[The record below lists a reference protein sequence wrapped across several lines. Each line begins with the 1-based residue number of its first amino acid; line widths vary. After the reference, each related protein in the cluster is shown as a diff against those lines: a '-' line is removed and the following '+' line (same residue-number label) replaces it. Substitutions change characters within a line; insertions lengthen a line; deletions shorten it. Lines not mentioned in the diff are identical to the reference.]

1 MASSQPATVS
11 RPSGTADG
19 QAGTA
24 NGQAGTANGQAGT
37 ADGQAGTAN
46 GQAGTANGQA
56 GTANGQAGTANGHV
70 DSFKIKTIN
79 KSDYLAGQTSKS
91 GDVTMF
97 NGRLH
102 QLSFLGSLDW
112 QPNLEAVQ
120 YLIGNWWPVLHRKNP
135 EMRLN
140 IAGKNFP
147 KTLLEKKI
155 AGVVMHGTVP
165 DAKAF
170 LEAHPV
176 VVVPLRTGSGIR
188 IKILEALGL
197 GLPVISTA
205 KGVEGLGLVP
215 ELHYLPAETADEFAE
230 QALGLLNRP
239 GRATKLGTAGRMFV
253 SDRFNVERLSRLLN
267 EFYRHLRCL

>member
-1 MASSQPATVS
+1 M
-11 RPSGTADG
+11 
-19 QAGTA
+19 
-24 NGQAGTANGQAGT
+24 N
-37 ADGQAGTAN
+37 
-46 GQAGTANGQA
+46 
-56 GTANGQAGTANGHV
+56 
-70 DSFKIKTIN
+70 
-79 KSDYLAGQTSKS
+79 L
-91 GDVTMF
+91 
-97 NGRLH
+97 GRLH

-188 IKILEALGL
+188 IKILEAMGL

-215 ELHYLPAETADEFAE
+215 EQHYLPAETADEFAE

-239 GRATKLGTAGRMFV
+239 ERATELGTAGRTFV
-253 SDRFNVERLSRLLN
+253 SDRFNVERLSRQLN